1 MAKWKLLRFV
11 HHVIGWI
18 DSEAKGEMETH
29 YKDLRKEYS
38 TNQNSTSYLAGPSKE
53 DIENLFKEIYSN
65 VALFKKLFLVHENI
79 RAQE

>member
-1 MAKWKLLRFV
+1 MAEWKLSRFV
-11 HHVIGWI
+11 YHAIGWI
-18 DSEAKGEMETH
+18 DSEAEGKMETH

-65 VALFKKLFLVHENI
+65 VALFKKLFLAHEKI
-79 RAQE
+79 GSQE